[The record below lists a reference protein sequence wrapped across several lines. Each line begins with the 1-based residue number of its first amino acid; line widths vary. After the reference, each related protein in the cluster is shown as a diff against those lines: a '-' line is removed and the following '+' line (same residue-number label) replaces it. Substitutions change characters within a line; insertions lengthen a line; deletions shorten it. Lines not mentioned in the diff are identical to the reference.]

1 MDECCM
7 YLVGGVTFHYTQAS
21 YSTFSPIHMT
31 LGSKSKPRT
40 IYVLAKVV
48 DLFHIT

>member
-7 YLVGGVTFHYTQAS
+7 YLAGGVTFHCTQAS

-31 LGSKSKPRT
+31 LGSKSK
-40 IYVLAKVV
+40 VAKVV